1 MENTQIVIIS
11 ILSGTTTYF
20 LLQWLN
26 ERNYRKLDKA
36 LYELEKT
43 RAEKSR
49 EFVEYIKENLV
60 TPKDFDLETA
70 SCNRCDYSWT
80 TRKEVIDV
88 CPKCKSRYWNKPR
101 VRDIKK
107 KANKNERKQR

>member
-36 LYELEKT
+36 LYPKLASDLANNLSEVVYTNRNNIPKRWFDKIVNFLDYMADDGYINTDNRDEK
-43 RAEKSR
+43 RRIEQ
-49 EFVEYIKENLV
+49 EYNMLAK
-60 TPKDFDLETA
+60 
-70 SCNRCDYSWT
+70 
-80 TRKEVIDV
+80 
-88 CPKCKSRYWNKPR
+88 
-101 VRDIKK
+101 
-107 KANKNERKQR
+107 